1 MSRNGESEGPDGHG
15 HDVGADT
22 RKQLRGILRR
32 IGLRENELLEP
43 LAAELRQ
50 RGCRPRKAWR
60 LANELTQ
67 QEVAEEFNRLTGK
80 ASAPMKA
87 ARISEYEA
95 WPGMRGAG
103 RSRPRPTVDALR
115 LLATIYRTS
124 WDQLVDT
131 ADLECMPWTDRAA
144 FRTELARRCTTLPRM
159 AGGAVP
165 GEMVRFVGRERQ
177 VAELRQRIERHLE
190 HDGPSVHVVNG
201 LAGIGK
207 TALVRCVVDAHAE
220 RYPDGLIWE
229 DLHGH
234 TAGRTPRS
242 AADVLEQLLL
252 KIGVAPETIDGGVER
267 RGHRWRDEIRGHR
280 VLIVFDNA
288 LDSQHVLPLLPRARD
303 CLVLITSRR
312 RLTGLAGAAAPLQLD
327 PMTMAEAEEFFL
339 ELSHLPTD
347 YDVGAVRRIL
357 DTAGRLPLA
366 IRLIAGQ
373 IAHGGEDVLTALA
386 AEFDSLAEGLR
397 QAPDDR
403 AGSESVA
410 DHILDR
416 FAAEG
421 ETLRAAFELSY
432 QRLPDPELR
441 RVVRLLGWFP
451 GPEITAGMLAPMAA
465 VSEPTAGTFIHRISE
480 VGFLD
485 RAKRLPEPSA
495 PTREPRPTG
504 SAGAVRY
511 RIHDVT
517 RLFSRAQADLEDMA
531 SERVAAM
538 ARLVRHCL
546 GIARAAGVPRPFD
559 IAGSFPTP
567 PPRES
572 DPAAATARDWLTT
585 EREMLL
591 GCIRVAGSS
600 PDSGELA
607 RLLGSHL
614 SALGYWS
621 DARWLFVR
629 ALDSTRGLGDRLTEC
644 DILYELGTVH
654 RRACDYD
661 TAAKCF
667 EEARIIA
674 VQLGD
679 QLRTACALWG
689 YAEVT
694 RHIGDYHPASRA
706 YLGALAIARQ
716 LGNPKFEGSNLRGL
730 GHLERTRGAW
740 EIAHDYY
747 LSALGIAGPIGDRY
761 SLGWSLWGLG
771 LITRE
776 TGDLDT
782 ARAQLVDAHGI
793 AGDISDALL
802 QADTLRGLGQIA
814 CDVRDLDAA
823 QEFFADSMDIA
834 RRNRDPHGEADALRA
849 LAGLVS
855 EVGPEW
861 RVCDFLGKALARYQS
876 MGVKVAEQVRADLQ
890 QAVSR
895 CARSQVRIP
904 EQVREDLLALGVELT
919 DSR

>member
-1 MSRNGESEGPDGHG
+1 MSRNGESDGSDDHG
-15 HDVGADT
+15 RDVGADT

-32 IGLRENELLEP
+32 TGLRENELLEP

-60 LANELTQ
+60 LANEFTQ
-67 QEVAEEFNRLTGK
+67 QEVAEEFNRLMGK

-87 ARISEYEA
+87 ARISEYES
-95 WPGMRGAG
+95 WPGLRGAS

-115 LLATIYRTS
+115 ILATIYRTS

-131 ADLECMPWTDRAA
+131 ADLDCMPRTDRVA

-165 GEMVRFVGRERQ
+165 GEMIPFVGRERQ

-190 HDGPSVHVVNG
+190 NGGPAVHVVNG

-207 TALVRCVVDAHAE
+207 TALVRCVVDAHAD

-234 TAGRTPRS
+234 TAGRTPRT

-252 KIGVAPETIDGGVER
+252 KIGVAPETIDSGAER

-280 VLIVFDNA
+280 LLIVFDNA
-288 LDSQHVLPLLPRARD
+288 LDSRHVLPLLPGARD
-303 CLVLITSRR
+303 CLVIITSRR

-339 ELSHLPTD
+339 ELSHLPAD

-373 IAHGGEDVLTALA
+373 IAHGGEDMLAALA

-403 AGSESVA
+403 AAESVA

-451 GPEITAGMLAPMAA
+451 GPEITSGTLAPMAA

-495 PTREPRPTG
+495 PTREPRPTRPVG
-504 SAGAVRY
+504 PVRY

-517 RLFSRAQADLEDMA
+517 RLFSRAQADLEDTS
-531 SERVAAM
+531 SERAAAM

-546 GIARAAGVPRPFD
+546 GIARQAGVPRPFD

-567 PPRES
+567 SPRDT
-572 DPAAATARDWLTT
+572 DPVAAAARDWLTT

-591 GCIRVAGSS
+591 GCIRVAGSGS
-600 PDSGELA
+600 DFGELA

-614 SALGYWS
+614 STLGYWS

-629 ALDSTRGLGDRLTEC
+629 ALDSTRGRGDRLTEC

-667 EEARIIA
+667 EEARTIA
-674 VQLGD
+674 VRLGD

-706 YLGALAIARQ
+706 YLDALAIAR
-716 LGNPKFEGSNLRGL
+716 LLENPKFEGSNLRGL
-730 GHLERTRGAW
+730 GHLERTRG
-740 EIAHDYY
+740 ERETAHDYY
-747 LSALGIAGPIGDRY
+747 LAALGIAGQIGDRY

-771 LITRE
+771 LITRD
-776 TGDLDT
+776 TGDLDI
-782 ARAQLVDAHGI
+782 ARAQLADAHGI
-793 AGDISDALL
+793 AVEMADALL
-802 QADTLRGLGQIA
+802 EADALRGLGQIA

-855 EVGPEW
+855 EVGPQW

-876 MGVKVAEQVRADLQ
+876 MGVRIAEQVRVELE
-890 QAVSR
+890 QAVLR
-895 CARSQVRIP
+895 CARNQVRIP
-904 EQVREDLLALGVELT
+904 EQVREDLLALGVT
-919 DSR
+919 V